1 MAWLRVS
8 LTEAELQIVNEERE
22 WHPNLHVRRRML
34 ALWSLHCGLTRAK
47 AAEVAGIS
55 RVTMGRIVQEF
66 RDGGLDGLRQWNVKG
81 PTSELA
87 AYRDLIRE
95 AFEKEPVR
103 TVAEGAA
110 RIEKLTGLR
119 RSPTQVRKFMKGL
132 GMKWQSMR
140 AVPLP
145 SPKKYRGRTSQR
157 SVGVFAKRTDAT
169 AGSGPSGKGTRLLRG
184 CGSFCVWNIS
194 VLPVVLHA
202 AVGTSRVGTAA
213 IQRTGSLECHNPATD
228 LRGEY
233 DGREHRYDVRI
244 VAEDCRPKSDRSD
257 HGRAG
262 QRPLSEERGGASSGH
277 GPRHHSVVPAVVLP
291 KSKPDRTTLEVH
303 QTPGQLL
310 WPLSPN
316 IRRLS
321 KAAILDTTINRKSCL
336 HQPRITIGLAHD
348 AEFSG
353 IQESLI
359 AGRVKYNP
367 LPPELETEF
376 AAEATHLGLPLSE
389 YDAPRS
395 LARGRNQS
403 SPSAPVP
410 NCWPIGKAKDSSA
423 PGRRAKLGV
432 AHEHDSQSPLADSP
446 FCHQLELVDTPAPE
460 RLPAA
465 GLSRLA

>member
-145 SPKKYRGRTSQR
+145 PKKVSRSTSPLSR
-157 SVGVFAKRTDAT
+157 
-169 AGSGPSGKGTRLLRG
+169 
-184 CGSFCVWNIS
+184 SFCKTN
-194 VLPVVLHA
+194 
-202 AVGTSRVGTAA
+202 
-213 IQRTGSLECHNPATD
+213 
-228 LRGEY
+228 
-233 DGREHRYDVRI
+233 
-244 VAEDCRPKSDRSD
+244 
-257 HGRAG
+257 
-262 QRPLSEERGGASSGH
+262 
-277 GPRHHSVVPAVVLP
+277 
-291 KSKPDRTTLEVH
+291 
-303 QTPGQLL
+303 
-310 WPLSPN
+310 
-316 IRRLS
+316 
-321 KAAILDTTINRKSCL
+321 
-336 HQPRITIGLAHD
+336 
-348 AEFSG
+348 
-353 IQESLI
+353 
-359 AGRVKYNP
+359 
-367 LPPELETEF
+367 
-376 AAEATHLGLPLSE
+376 
-389 YDAPRS
+389 
-395 LARGRNQS
+395 
-403 SPSAPVP
+403 
-410 NCWPIGKAKDSSA
+410 
-423 PGRRAKLGV
+423 
-432 AHEHDSQSPLADSP
+432 
-446 FCHQLELVDTPAPE
+446 
-460 RLPAA
+460 
-465 GLSRLA
+465 